1 MDVFLES
8 EPSANVPASLLFL
21 FNVRYRL
28 CALTR
33 KLNTAVGSDVSHCG
47 AGPEMVKW
55 DFRIIQHPCC

>member
-28 CALTR
+28 CTLTR
-33 KLNTAVGSDVSHCG
+33 NLNTAVGSDVSHCG
-47 AGPEMVKW
+47 AGPEMVKR